1 MHGMNDAPPYT
12 DKRFAKCAII
22 PAGTEEVRQA
32 GREKRIVIYAA
43 VKRRMALFRAIITET
58 KPILCSEVIPVTWL
72 FQLFR
77 WLFRGY
83 SGLFRGLFRGYS
95 AVIPG
100 RKPYSLASSL
110 VATALQKDSPPRN
123 TENNAASAFA
133 RFRFLRLLLCE
144 VAALRYVAR
153 VFAAAK

>member
-100 RKPYSLASSL
+100 TQTLFFSFKSCCNSLA
-110 VATALQKDSPPRN
+110 KRFPSPEYR
-123 TENNAASAFA
+123 E
-133 RFRFLRLLLCE
+133 
-144 VAALRYVAR
+144 
-153 VFAAAK
+153 